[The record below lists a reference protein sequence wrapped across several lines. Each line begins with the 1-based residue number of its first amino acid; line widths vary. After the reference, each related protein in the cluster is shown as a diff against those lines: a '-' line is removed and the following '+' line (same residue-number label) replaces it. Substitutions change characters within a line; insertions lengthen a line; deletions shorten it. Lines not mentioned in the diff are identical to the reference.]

1 MPLFRDAFELVLPSI
16 VELDVG
22 PRHEVFDRARDQYLG
37 GPGKVADTLA
47 DVHRDAADVIASNL
61 DFARMQADPH
71 LEMYGRGRIADRAR
85 TTDRACRSVERGEE
99 TIPDHLHFAATESCQ
114 LMTDGG
120 IVCIEELCPP
130 AITERRGQFGGA
142 HHISEHDGRENAV
155 GLGWYANA
163 GEELPNLLDDG
174 IGVASPRKV
183 VLTWKID
190 VAGVWDLF
198 GHPTSRPPI
207 DHTVPVSVEHQ
218 RRHAQGRQHATYI
231 DVEEHAKER
240 SQAIGADAGAAV
252 TAQPLLGSGIIGE
265 GGSPDLHVI
274 TGVQRRYEE
283 LGR

>member
-1 MPLFRDAFELVLPSI
+1 
-16 VELDVG
+16 
-22 PRHEVFDRARDQYLG
+22 
-37 GPGKVADTLA
+37 
-47 DVHRDAADVIASNL
+47 
-61 DFARMQADPH
+61 
-71 LEMYGRGRIADRAR
+71 
-85 TTDRACRSVERGEE
+85 
-99 TIPDHLHFAATESCQ
+99 
-114 LMTDGG
+114 MTDGG

-174 IGVASPRKV
+174 IRVASPWKV

-190 VAGVWDLF
+190 VAGVRDLF
-198 GHPTSRPPI
+198 GHPSSRPPI

-231 DVEEHAKER
+231 DVEEHAEER

-252 TAQPLLGSGIIGE
+252 LLNGSLLCAPPAAAWGARDPLIDNGRCHVAARGADLLAIKCCRSGWRARGFHRRVSSSRSMPDRDPSITHRVTAWW
-265 GGSPDLHVI
+265 
-274 TGVQRRYEE
+274 
-283 LGR
+283 